1 MSECIKT
8 GCHVYLTEYG
18 LWARGD
24 AYQMRVEIDGAWDWV
39 LFFRLSGTDNRPM
52 QDVYHFTITT
62 IEHDFDRP
70 TTKSPFKQPWTVIAR
85 HVLNHGYEGVPVYRE
100 P

>member
-8 GCHVYLTEYG
+8 GCHVFLHEYG

-24 AYQMRVEIDGAWDWV
+24 AYAMRVRIDNAWDV
-39 LFFRLSGTDNRPM
+39 VHFFRISGTDHRPM
-52 QDVYHFTITT
+52 QDVMHFSIHE

-70 TTKSPFKQPWTVIAR
+70 TTKPPFKQPWTIIAR
-85 HVLNHGYEGVPVYRE
+85 RCHNYGYDGVSVYRE
-100 P
+100 G